1 MYEYNPGTNAWTAKA
16 NFPGIA
22 RYYGTS
28 LAIGN
33 KGYIGMG
40 LSNAVGYLND
50 WYEYDPANN
59 FWGQKTNYGG
69 EGRRW
74 AIGFA
79 IGTRG
84 YVGLGSNSFDK
95 KDVWQYDPLT
105 DPLAVTISYFS
116 GRMTIAGALLGWAT
130 ASEQNNAYF
139 AIERSRDA
147 RSFEAIGRVA
157 SQDLDGNSGMSLTYN
172 FTDPQPLQGVN
183 YYRLTQVDHDG
194 NRTPSKVIALSM
206 EGGTETVLYPN
217 PVGTSGDA
225 VLEPA
230 LAYTRYELT
239 DMLGRV
245 HQQVS
250 EPGTLNSLSVGTLL
264 AGVYVLRVQISAGQ
278 HVFRVVR

>member
-95 KDVWQYDPLT
+95 
-105 DPLAVTISYFS
+105 
-116 GRMTIAGALLGWAT
+116 
-130 ASEQNNAYF
+130 
-139 AIERSRDA
+139 
-147 RSFEAIGRVA
+147 
-157 SQDLDGNSGMSLTYN
+157 
-172 FTDPQPLQGVN
+172 
-183 YYRLTQVDHDG
+183 
-194 NRTPSKVIALSM
+194 
-206 EGGTETVLYPN
+206 
-217 PVGTSGDA
+217 
-225 VLEPA
+225 
-230 LAYTRYELT
+230 
-239 DMLGRV
+239 
-245 HQQVS
+245 
-250 EPGTLNSLSVGTLL
+250 
-264 AGVYVLRVQISAGQ
+264 
-278 HVFRVVR
+278 